1 MNSKAAIFFNEP
13 QTNEQSV
20 TTPAELSQ
28 QLPLKAKLQEQIT
41 QQRLAIQQIIK
52 GEDKRLLVVVGPCSA
67 HESAATIDYAKRL
80 LQLQEEVADKLLLVM
95 RVYIEKPRTCL
106 GWKGMVNDPDR
117 DGSNNLNKGLMVSRQ
132 LMLEIAQLGLPLA
145 TEALNPFLAPYFD
158 DLISWYALGARTT
171 ESQTHREMA
180 SQLPGVIGFKNG
192 TDGGFDVAINAMK
205 AAAQAQQI
213 TRINAKGQL
222 VLSNAPGNQSSHLV
236 LRGGNAG
243 PNYQPRQV
251 LAASQALRVAGV
263 NPRVMVDASHANC
276 GKVAER
282 QQEVLESVGQQL
294 QEGQVI
300 LGVMLESFL
309 VAGQQSLQATE
320 GVYGQSMTDPC
331 LDWQATCLSLR
342 KLAQQVKL
350 ANKIAAPA

>member
-1 MNSKAAIFFNEP
+1 MN
-13 QTNEQSV
+13 NEQRV
-20 TTPAELSQ
+20 TTPTELGKQ
-28 QLPLKAKLQEQIT
+28 RPLKANLEEQIT
-41 QQRLAIQQIIK
+41 KQRFTIQQIVK
-52 GEDKRLLVVVGPCSA
+52 GEDQRLLVVVGPCSA
-67 HESAATIDYAKRL
+67 HDSAAIIDYAKRL
-80 LQLQEEVADKLLLVM
+80 VQLQEEVADQLLLVM

-117 DGSNNLNKGLMVSRQ
+117 DGSNNLNKGLIVSRQ

-192 TDGGFDVAINAMK
+192 TDGGFEVAINAIK

-213 TRINAKGQL
+213 TRINTNGQL
-222 VLSNAPGNQSSHLV
+222 VLSNSPGNQSSHLV
-236 LRGGNAG
+236 LRGGKSG
-243 PNYQPRQV
+243 PNYQPDQV
-251 LAASQALRVAGV
+251 ASASQALRAAGV
-263 NPRVMVDASHANC
+263 NHRVMIDASHANC

-294 QEGQVI
+294 QEGQII

-309 VAGQQSLQATE
+309 VAGQQPLQATE
-320 GVYGQSMTDPC
+320 GIYGQSMTDPC
-331 LDWQATCLSLR
+331 LDWPATCLSLR
-342 KLAQQVKL
+342 KLAEQVKL
-350 ANKIAAPA
+350 TTQLAEPA